1 MKQDIGLK
9 LERKAQEAK
18 QKTMP
23 RHDPQGQEW
32 AKARIIKYI
41 HQIAWF
47 FFKSTWALFT
57 SKFFL

>member
-47 FFKSTWALFT
+47 FF
-57 SKFFL
+57 